1 MRYIGGKKLLLPY
14 IKEIIESKTNNVKV
28 ISDLFSGSGIVSKF
42 FKEEGYNTIS
52 NDLMYFCTILL
63 KGTLALN
70 KIPNFKKLIKVI
82 NEEPIQYL
90 NNLKVE
96 NTNFLNTD
104 YFIYNNYS
112 PIGNRMYFTEKNALK
127 IDLIRLII
135 DKWKKEKL
143 IDDLEFY
150 YLLTSLLEA
159 VPYVSNIT
167 GVYGAYLKFWDKR
180 ALKDIILEK
189 PKILECNTTHKIYNE
204 DANELTRKIKKVDL
218 SYLDPPYNQR
228 QYLPNYHIL
237 ETIAKYDNPNIK
249 GVTGLREYVEEKSK
263 YCVKK
268 EILNTFDDLIKNIKT
283 RYILLSYN
291 TEGLLKQEEIINIL
305 KKYGIKNTIEV
316 YKIKYNRYK
325 NNLTND
331 NKNLKELL
339 FFIEKKEE

>member
-237 ETIAKYDNPNIK
+237 ETIAKYDNPKIK

-268 EILNTFDDLIKNIKT
+268 EILNTFDYLIKNIKT

-291 TEGLLKQEEIINIL
+291 TE
-305 KKYGIKNTIEV
+305 
-316 YKIKYNRYK
+316 
-325 NNLTND
+325 
-331 NKNLKELL
+331 
-339 FFIEKKEE
+339 

>member
-14 IKEIIESKTNNVKV
+14 IKEIIETKTNNVKV

-52 NDLMYFCTILL
+52 NDLIYFCTILL

-237 ETIAKYDNPNIK
+237 ETIAKYDNPKIK

>member
-14 IKEIIESKTNNVKV
+14 IKEIIEIKTNNVKV

-42 FKEEGYNTIS
+42 FKEEGYSTIS
-52 NDLMYFCTILL
+52 NDLIYFCTILL

-70 KIPNFKKLIKVI
+70 KIPNFKKLTKVI

-218 SYLDPPYNQR
+218 AYLDPPYNQR

-237 ETIAKYDNPNIK
+237 ETIAKYDNPKIK

-316 YKIKYNRYK
+316 CKIKYNRYK

>member
-237 ETIAKYDNPNIK
+237 ETIAKYDNPKIK